1 MSQRITITIPD
12 EHYDWLEDVMKRRG
26 WDSVQGA
33 VRSLIEDNFRL
44 DKKIGAASQ
53 SPTPIGVGMSCEG
66 YGQQGDKE
74 A

>member
-12 EHYDWLEDVMKRRG
+12 EHYDWLEEVKKNRG

-44 DKKIGAASQ
+44 DKKIGAAKVDE
-53 SPTPIGVGMSCEG
+53 PVIMKREG
-66 YGQQGDKE
+66 DMQERSAVQTS
-74 A
+74 

>member
-33 VRSLIEDNFRL
+33 VRSLIEDTFRL
-44 DKKIGAASQ
+44 DKKIGAAKVDE
-53 SPTPIGVGMSCEG
+53 PVIMRMEG
-66 YGQQGDKE
+66 EMKE
-74 A
+74 KSAVQTS

>member
-44 DKKIGAASQ
+44 DKKIGAAKVDE
-53 SPTPIGVGMSCEG
+53 PVIMKMEG
-66 YGQQGDKE
+66 EMKE
-74 A
+74 KSAVQTS